1 MRSLSYFF
9 IVAEHVTVRESC
21 RNYISGAPPFLEMR
35 SPMWL
40 HAQSRPADDAICHGA
55 AGWKGTQE
63 ASALGGIASCC
74 LACAGALL
82 I

>member
-9 IVAEHVTVRESC
+9 IVAEYVTVRGSH
-21 RNYISGAPPFLEMR
+21 RDYISSAPPFLDIR
-35 SPMWL
+35 NPLWL

-63 ASALGGIASCC
+63 ASLRVV
-74 LACAGALL
+74 
-82 I
+82 